1 MSMDYSKIITI
12 EPGKR
17 NGKPCIRGLRIIVYD
32 VLDYLASGMT
42 EAQIL
47 EDFPDLEE
55 TDIRACVAF
64 AAGNR
69 IEVEDCRQSLDHLAK
84 VW

>member
-1 MSMDYSKIITI
+1 
-12 EPGKR
+12 
-17 NGKPCIRGLRIIVYD
+17 
-32 VLDYLASGMT
+32 MT